1 MADEAQSLAQD
12 CPAHDPFTMN
22 HSIELTD
29 APDPS
34 DRDAILRPLLAFNE
48 VLLGPSG
55 ARPIA
60 ALIRSEENGKVVGG
74 LWGRTSFEWLFVELL
89 FVPENLRGQSFGAEL
104 LEMAENEARNR
115 KCRGAWLETLSTDA
129 CRFYQRQG
137 YRLFGV
143 IEDKP
148 PGNSHSFLSKRFSA

>member
-1 MADEAQSLAQD
+1 MLANGDRSLT
-12 CPAHDPFTMN
+12 PN
-22 HSIELTD
+22 
-29 APDPS
+29 
-34 DRDAILRPLLAFNE
+34 LA
-48 VLLGPSG
+48 
-55 ARPIA
+55 
-60 ALIRSEENGKVVGG
+60 
-74 LWGRTSFEWLFVELL
+74 T
-89 FVPENLRGQSFGAEL
+89 VPKL

-148 PGNSHSFLSKRFSA
+148 PGNSHSLLSKRFSA